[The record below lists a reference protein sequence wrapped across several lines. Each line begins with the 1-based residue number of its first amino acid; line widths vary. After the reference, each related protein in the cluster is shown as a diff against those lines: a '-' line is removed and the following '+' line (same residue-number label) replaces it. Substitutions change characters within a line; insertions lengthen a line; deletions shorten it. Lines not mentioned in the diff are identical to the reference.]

1 MGHKAY
7 GTGDFR
13 IVYDG
18 DVCRWELVFTNKNR
32 TPDYTQDIGTRPLYE
47 AFNSNHDS
55 RAESTSIDVHELSA
69 LPRRRRP
76 RVGAAWMARACA
88 GAA

>member
-18 DVCRWELVFTNKNR
+18 DVCRWELVSTNKNR
-32 TPDYTQDIGTRPLYE
+32 TPGYTQDIGTRPAVVYLY
-47 AFNSNHDS
+47 
-55 RAESTSIDVHELSA
+55 TQVVL
-69 LPRRRRP
+69 
-76 RVGAAWMARACA
+76 
-88 GAA
+88 